1 MDESVYLDHRNFIDE
16 HLRIM
21 TDNFAKQVDRMLNNE
36 NYIEKYMPIYIQR
49 QNTETC
55 EQVLKRT

>member
-21 TDNFAKQVDRMLNNE
+21 TDTFAKQVDRMLNNE
-36 NYIEKYMPIYIQR
+36 NYIVKYMPIYIQR
-49 QNTETC
+49 QITETC

>member
-49 QNTETC
+49 
-55 EQVLKRT
+55 